1 MHQFRLKEGLSPKGD
16 QPKAISTLVEGIQ
29 EQETHQILH
38 GVTGSGKTMTM
49 AWVIES
55 LQRPTLILA
64 HNKTLAAQL
73 YREFRE
79 LFPDNAVEYFVS
91 YYDYYQPEA
100 YVPSS
105 DVFIEK
111 DAKINEQIDR
121 MRHSAT
127 RALFERRDVII
138 IASVSCIYGIGSAEA
153 YHQML
158 LHLQTG
164 QTINRQDL
172 LRQLIDIQYAR
183 NDIDFHR
190 GTFRVR
196 GDVVEIFPAHEEERA
211 IRIEFWD
218 DEIEAIKAVDPF
230 RGEVLEDIEGV
241 AIYPN
246 SHHVTESEQLKRAI
260 NTIRDEL
267 QERLAFLK
275 GEGKLIEEQRLRE
288 RTICDLEMLE
298 QMGFCHG
305 IENYSRHL
313 SGRKEGEPPPCLLD
327 YFPEDFLIFVDESHV
342 TLPQIRGMYRGD
354 RARKMTLVE
363 YGFRLPS
370 ALDNRPLKFEEFLE
384 MSNQNVYVSAT
395 PGTFEME
402 TSTRVAEQIIR
413 PTGLLDPI
421 IEIRPVGGQ
430 VDDLLEEIKTRTARG
445 ERILITTLTKR
456 MSEKLAEY
464 YQEMGVNIRYLH
476 SDIDTIERIHLLVDL
491 RKGVFDVLVGI
502 NLLREGLDLP
512 EVSLVA
518 IFDADQQ
525 GFLRSSRSLLQTA
538 GRAARNANGRVI
550 LYADKMTEAI
560 EVTVKTTQRQRALQ
574 MAYNEEHGIT
584 PVTIQKQIKPFE
596 GVWAQPGDQE
606 DVDAV
611 EDMIKEGERAF
622 FSHEELLREIE
633 SVEIEMLA
641 ASQKLA
647 FEEAAKLRDR
657 MQALQQL
664 QLFLEPEPT
673 SKPSSKKRKATA

>member
-1 MHQFRLKEGLSPKGD
+1 MHQFRLKEGLTPKGD

>member
-313 SGRKEGEPPPCLLD
+313 SGRKEGESPPCLLD

>member
-1 MHQFRLKEGLSPKGD
+1 
-16 QPKAISTLVEGIQ
+16 
-29 EQETHQILH
+29 
-38 GVTGSGKTMTM
+38 
-49 AWVIES
+49 
-55 LQRPTLILA
+55 
-64 HNKTLAAQL
+64 
-73 YREFRE
+73 
-79 LFPDNAVEYFVS
+79 
-91 YYDYYQPEA
+91 
-100 YVPSS
+100 
-105 DVFIEK
+105 
-111 DAKINEQIDR
+111 
-121 MRHSAT
+121 
-127 RALFERRDVII
+127 
-138 IASVSCIYGIGSAEA
+138 
-153 YHQML
+153 
-158 LHLQTG
+158 
-164 QTINRQDL
+164 
-172 LRQLIDIQYAR
+172 
-183 NDIDFHR
+183 
-190 GTFRVR
+190 
-196 GDVVEIFPAHEEERA
+196 
-211 IRIEFWD
+211 
-218 DEIEAIKAVDPF
+218 
-230 RGEVLEDIEGV
+230 
-241 AIYPN
+241 
-246 SHHVTESEQLKRAI
+246 
-260 NTIRDEL
+260 
-267 QERLAFLK
+267 
-275 GEGKLIEEQRLRE
+275 
-288 RTICDLEMLE
+288 
-298 QMGFCHG
+298 
-305 IENYSRHL
+305 
-313 SGRKEGEPPPCLLD
+313 
-327 YFPEDFLIFVDESHV
+327 
-342 TLPQIRGMYRGD
+342 
-354 RARKMTLVE
+354 
-363 YGFRLPS
+363 
-370 ALDNRPLKFEEFLE
+370 